1 MCSDNVLLCSQ
12 YRPRLGDVGQS
23 DGRSSSNEA
32 GETAK
37 ILFTSTVF
45 NFSGAKIGSRSYFL
59 LTILLQKVLDLQQS
73 DLNRQTV
80 INIAGH
86 FSRSDSLS
94 DTRHSV

>member
-12 YRPRLGDVGQS
+12 YRPRSGDVGQS

-45 NFSGAKIGSRSYFL
+45 NFSGAKIENNTIFL
-59 LTILLQKVLDLQQS
+59 HIPLKITHKHFNYRESTQNCGTDLQS
-73 DLNRQTV
+73 GGAKIPD
-80 INIAGH
+80 I
-86 FSRSDSLS
+86 LS
-94 DTRHSV
+94 S